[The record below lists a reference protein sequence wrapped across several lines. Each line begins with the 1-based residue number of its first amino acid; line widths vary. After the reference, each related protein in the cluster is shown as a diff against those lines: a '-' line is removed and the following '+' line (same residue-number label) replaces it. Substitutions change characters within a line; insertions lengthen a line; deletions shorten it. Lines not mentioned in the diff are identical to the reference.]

1 MNNSTASTPPGALS
15 RRSFLK
21 TTATVTPALALAGL
35 EVSRFAHAAGSDVIR
50 VGMIG
55 CGGRNSGAGAQALHA
70 DQGARLVAMCDIF
83 LDRVHNAREAI
94 SKDCRG
100 QVEVSDDHCFTG
112 FDAYKQ
118 VIAMADVVC
127 IANAAKFHPFH
138 ALAAIQAGKHVFVEK
153 PHGID
158 PFGIKLLR
166 QAIALAKEK
175 KLSLVSGLQSHYDP
189 GIIETTKRVHDGAIG
204 DIVAIQELWLRAPYG
219 VTERKSGLTEL
230 EWQCST
236 QYHFTWLSG
245 DDVPQTLV
253 HNLDRSRWV
262 LKGQVPV
269 RCYGMGGRSSMVEP
283 VYGNV
288 FDHHSVVYEFA
299 GGVRVYAL
307 CRTTSGCYDEDS
319 SIVLGTKG
327 RASIK
332 GGRVWGENPWRYAG
346 PGGDPYQIEHN
357 RLFASIR
364 SGEPLNNGEYMADST
379 LMCIMGQL
387 SCYSGKEVT
396 WEQANNS
403 DFAYPPKP
411 ADCHDGM
418 EPPAKPGPDGSY
430 SVFVPGR
437 SKLL

>member
-1 MNNSTASTPPGALS
+1 M
-15 RRSFLK
+15 
-21 TTATVTPALALAGL
+21 
-35 EVSRFAHAAGSDVIR
+35 
-50 VGMIG
+50 
-55 CGGRNSGAGAQALHA
+55 
-70 DQGARLVAMCDIF
+70 
-83 LDRVHNAREAI
+83 
-94 SKDCRG
+94 
-100 QVEVSDDHCFTG
+100 
-112 FDAYKQ
+112 
-118 VIAMADVVC
+118 
-127 IANAAKFHPFH
+127 
-138 ALAAIQAGKHVFVEK
+138 
-153 PHGID
+153 
-158 PFGIKLLR
+158 R

-204 DIVAIQELWLRAPYG
+204 DLVAIQELWLRAPYG

-299 GGVRVYAL
+299 SGVRVYAL

-332 GGRVWGENPWRYAG
+332 GGRIWGENPWRYAG